1 MKSDSTFLQKSAAVF
16 AILAWVSLGVQVLV
30 GLMVLV
36 MGGAPVQIG
45 GIELPAR
52 VIGVLNFVAAAVY
65 WFLFM
70 FMSKMTRV
78 ILAVHAR
85 GAST

>member
-1 MKSDSTFLQKSAAVF
+1 MASDSAFLSKGAAVF
-16 AILAWVSLGVQVLV
+16 AVLAWVSLGIQVVV

-36 MGGAPVQIG
+36 MGGSPVPVAG
-45 GIELPAR
+45 VELPAR
-52 VIGVLNFVAAAVY
+52 LIGVLNFIAAAVY

-70 FMSKMTRV
+70 FMSKLTRV

-85 GAST
+85 GVNA